1 MSSQSQGQG
10 QRPYHGILLLL
21 LSATVLGAF
30 CSTVVG
36 RVFGDPMLLVIAAA
50 LVLASG
56 FLAGARR
63 GRELTTDGQKKAR
76 LLTVVRL
83 FIQPWSIAGVLLL
96 SSLVW
101 KPVVGDTSALWSLMT
116 TAVLAAS
123 ACLAAAAAR
132 YFGQSDAER
141 LKDARNLTY
150 GSRVL
155 VWVLAAGAVSGILPM
170 AGGRPWLDLVQ
181 WPVVL
186 LVGAV
191 CLELGRIALWRARG
205 KEAPTTL
212 TTLEVFGGR
221 PNLFASVLDSLQSRL
236 HIDLRST
243 WAIRLVRQSVE
254 PLVLGLA
261 VIGWLTT
268 AFTVVGVSD
277 QGLVERLGVPLASPP
292 LEPGLHVHWPWPV
305 DRVILLPVRRIASL
319 RVGHEEE
326 ESEPSDQE
334 VEAGPAGDQDASFI
348 PEDILWA
355 RQHADSEYTL
365 VLGDGRDLIA
375 VDAML
380 QYRITDARAWYYN
393 CGNPEALLKAVA
405 YRAVMRITVDRT
417 LEQALSE
424 NVAVQASRVRNMIE
438 EEAKSLG
445 LGVEVVTFNI
455 AAMHPPS
462 GVARDYQ
469 AVVSAELA
477 RTTSIIKAK
486 ANQNEILPE
495 AESEALEK
503 TNQAQAA
510 AVEAEARAG
519 GEAFEFAT
527 LRAEYRANPQALR
540 FRKRSEGLEKALQDK
555 SFTVLDHRIQRD
567 GGDLWLVK

>member
-1 MSSQSQGQG
+1 MARAQPHEATTFGG
-10 QRPYHGILLLL
+10 MRRAHTVEEVRAAEGALMARLPEGTLMQRAAHG
-21 LSATVLGAF
+21 
-30 CSTVVG
+30 
-36 RVFGDPMLLVIAAA
+36 
-50 LVLASG
+50 
-56 FLAGARR
+56 LAGAVADWL
-63 GRELTTDGQKKAR
+63 G
-76 LLTVVRL
+76 
-83 FIQPWSIAGVLLL
+83 S
-96 SSLVW
+96 
-101 KPVVGDTSALWSLMT
+101 
-116 TAVLAAS
+116 
-123 ACLAAAAAR
+123 
-132 YFGQSDAER
+132 
-141 LKDARNLTY
+141 TY
-150 GSRVL
+150 GR
-155 VWVLAAGAVSGILPM
+155 
-170 AGGRPWLDLVQ
+170 R
-181 WPVVL
+181 VVL
-186 LVGAV
+186 LVGSV
-191 CLELGRIALWRARG
+191 CMELGRTFVLRARG
-205 KEAPTTL
+205 KAAPTTL

-221 PNLFASVLDSLQSRL
+221 PNLFASVLDSMQSRL

-243 WAIRLVRQSVE
+243 WAIRLVRQSLE
-254 PLVLGLA
+254 PLVLGLV

-277 QGLVERLGVPLASPP
+277 QGLVERLGVPLESPP

-326 ESEPSDQE
+326 GPEPSEQG
-334 VEAGPAGDQDASFI
+334 VEAGAAEAREPGFT

-375 VDAML
+375 VDAQL

-424 NVAVQASRVRNMIE
+424 NVAVQADRVRNMIE

-477 RTTSIIKAK
+477 RTTSIIKAR
-486 ANQNEILPE
+486 ANQNEILPA

-510 AVEAEARAG
+510 AVEAEARAE
-519 GEAFEFAT
+519 GEAFEFAA

-540 FRKRSEGLEKALQDK
+540 FRKRSEGLEKVLQDK
-555 SFTVLDHRIQRD
+555 SYTVLDHRIQRD
-567 GGDLWLVK
+567 GGELWLVK

>member
-1 MSSQSQGQG
+1 MSSQSQGQ
-10 QRPYHGILLLL
+10 RPYDGILLMLF
-21 LSATVLGAF
+21 SATVLGAF
-30 CSTVVG
+30 SSTVVG
-36 RVFGDPMLLVIAAA
+36 HALGDPMLLVVAAA

-56 FLAGARR
+56 ILAGSRR
-63 GRELTTDGQKKAR
+63 GRDLPTDGQNKVSLRLAGR
-76 LLTVVRL
+76 LLTQTW
-83 FIQPWSIAGVLLL
+83 IIAGVLLL
-96 SSLVW
+96 ISLIW
-101 KPVVGDTSALWSLMT
+101 QPVASETSALSSLT
-116 TAVLAAS
+116 KTAVLAAAAWLAS
-123 ACLAAAAAR
+123 AGAR
-132 YFGQSDAER
+132 YFGQSDAEK
-141 LKDARNLTY
+141 LNDARNLTH

-155 VWVLAAGAVSGILPM
+155 VWVLIGGALSGILPM
-170 AGGRPWLDLVQ
+170 AGARPWLYLVQ
-181 WPVVL
+181 WAVVL

-191 CLELGRIALWRARG
+191 CVELGRASVLRARG
-205 KEAPTTL
+205 KAAPTTL

-221 PNLFASVLDSLQSRL
+221 PNLFASVLDAFQDRLQ
-236 HIDLRST
+236 IDLRST
-243 WAIRLVRQSVE
+243 WAIQLVRQSME
-254 PLVLGLA
+254 PLALGLV

-305 DRVILLPVRRIASL
+305 DRVILLPVRKIASL

-326 ESEPSDQE
+326 EPESLEQGAK
-334 VEAGPAGDQDASFI
+334 AGTAEDHEASFT

-375 VDAML
+375 VDAVL

-424 NVAVQASRVRNMIE
+424 NVSVQASRVREMIE

-445 LGVEVVTFNI
+445 LGVEVVAFNI
-455 AAMHPPS
+455 AAMHPPA

-477 RTTSIIKAK
+477 RTTSIIKAR
-486 ANQNEILPE
+486 ANQNEILPK

-503 TNQAQAA
+503 TNQAQAE

-540 FRKRSEGLEKALQDK
+540 FRKRSEGLEKALQGK
-555 SFTVLDHRIQRD
+555 SYTVLDHRVQRD